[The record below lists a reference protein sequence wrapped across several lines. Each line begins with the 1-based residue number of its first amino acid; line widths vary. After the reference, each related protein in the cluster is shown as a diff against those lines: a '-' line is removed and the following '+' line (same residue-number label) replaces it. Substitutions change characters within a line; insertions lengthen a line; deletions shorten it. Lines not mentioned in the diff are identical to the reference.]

1 MPSKRGQKGSPN
13 IHIKAL
19 EQALSARYGWQA
31 NGAWRDDLIAAVKR
45 KSEKLGFD
53 ETAYC
58 RMATASAGELEV
70 LAEMAI
76 NGETRFFREPDQ
88 FEALRESVLPELIR
102 LRSKDKKIEAW
113 SAACST
119 GEEAY
124 SLAILLA
131 ELLPEEENWKK
142 KVLATDMRAQ
152 AILSASQGRYPS
164 SSIRAIPKE
173 IRNAYFVK
181 SDMSGRERLYEVNP
195 EVKNSISFRRANLYD
210 LKFWKN
216 LHQQFDLILCNN
228 LLVYFHKLAVRQT
241 LDNLAAALKPGGLL
255 MVMKN
260 EAGYIHHPKFR
271 LDSSLPGAFFRRV

>member
-1 MPSKRGQKGSPN
+1 MPSKRGQKVNSN

-88 FEALRESVLPELIR
+88 FEVLRQSVLPELIR
-102 LRSKDKKIEAW
+102 LRSKEKRIETW

-124 SLAILLA
+124 SIAILLA

-142 KVLATDMRAQ
+142 KVLATDMRGQ

-164 SSIRAIPKE
+164 SSIRALPKE
-173 IRNAYFVK
+173 IRNDYFVK
-181 SDMSGRERLYEVNP
+181 SEMSGRERLYEVIP
-195 EVKNSISFRRANLYD
+195 EIRNIISFRRANLYD
-210 LKFWKN
+210 ARFWKN

-228 LLVYFHKLAVRQT
+228 ILVYFHKLAIRQT
-241 LDNLAAALKPGGLL
+241 VDNLAATLRPGGLL

-260 EAGYIHHPKFR
+260 ESGYVHHPRLR
-271 LDSSLPGAFFRRV
+271 LDSSLPGAFFRKV

>member
-1 MPSKRGQKGSPN
+1 MASKQSQKSGQN

-31 NGAWRDDLIAAVKR
+31 NGAWRDDLVAAVKK

-58 RMATASAGELEV
+58 RMAAASAGELEV
-70 LAEMAI
+70 LAELAI

-88 FEALRESVLPELIR
+88 FEALSKRVLPELIN
-102 LRSKDKKIEAW
+102 LRSKEKKLEIW

-124 SLAILLA
+124 SLAILLSD
-131 ELLPEEENWKK
+131 LLPADENWKK
-142 KVLATDMRAQ
+142 RVFATDLRGQ

-164 SSIRAIPKE
+164 SSIRALDKE
-173 IRNAYFVK
+173 IRNTYFAK
-181 SDMSGRERLYEVNP
+181 SEMSGRERLYEIAH
-195 EVKNSISFRRANLYD
+195 EVRNMISFRRANLYEA
-210 LKFWKN
+210 KFWKN

-228 LLVYFHKLAVRQT
+228 LLVYFHNLAVKQT
-241 LDNLAAALKPGGLL
+241 VDNLAGALKPGGFL
-255 MVMKN
+255 MVMKT
-260 EAGYIHHPKFR
+260 ETGYVHHSRLK